1 MFAVMN
7 GETADILG
15 FDFVLVP
22 FGETRSV
29 QLPCV
34 YLMAH
39 RDPAGE
45 RLHRIHYAGQTR
57 NLAERFAGHHQ
68 LEAAI
73 SAGATHALALWVEA
87 LDDRLN
93 LETLLRYHYR
103 PPLNAE
109 ESPSHAQGW
118 GAAIA
123 CNRPLLAA
131 EARRAQMSDA
141 RFVMRPAAVRPP
153 RSA

>member
-1 MFAVMN
+1 MD

-22 FGETRSV
+22 FAEVRTV

-39 RDPAGE
+39 RDPGGGD
-45 RLHRIHYAGQTR
+45 LHRIHYAGQTK

-68 LEAAI
+68 LAAAI
-73 SAGATHALALWVEA
+73 SAGATHALALWVEQ
-87 LDDRLN
+87 LHDRLH

-109 ESPSHAQGW
+109 QAPSHAQGW
-118 GAAIA
+118 GAAIG

-131 EARRAQMSDA
+131 AARRAQISDA
-141 RFVMRPAAVRPP
+141 RFAASSAFAEPP
-153 RSA
+153 LSRRR

>member
-1 MFAVMN
+1 VD

-15 FDFVLVP
+15 WDFVLVP
-22 FGETRSV
+22 FSETRSV
-29 QLPCV
+29 KLPCV

-39 RDPAGE
+39 RDTGGE
-45 RLHRIHYAGQTR
+45 RLHRIHYAGQTH
-57 NLAERFAGHHQ
+57 NLADRFAGHHQ
-68 LEAAI
+68 LDAAI
-73 SAGATHALALWVEA
+73 AAGATHALALWVEQVN
-87 LDDRLN
+87 DRLN

-109 ESPSHAQGW
+109 EAPSHAQGW

-131 EARRAQMSDA
+131 EARRLQMSNA
-141 RFVMRPAAVRPP
+141 RFAAWQASAEPP
-153 RSA
+153 LSRRG

>member
-1 MFAVMN
+1 MD

-22 FGETRSV
+22 FAETRAV

-39 RDPAGE
+39 RDPGGA
-45 RLHRIHYAGQTR
+45 RLHRIHYVGQTH
-57 NLAERFAGHHQ
+57 NLAERFSGHHQ
-68 LEAAI
+68 LEAATA
-73 SAGATHALALWVEA
+73 AGATHALALWVEHA
-87 LDDRLN
+87 HDRLH

-109 ESPSHAQGW
+109 EVPTHAQGW

-131 EARRAQMSDA
+131 EARRAQMLNA
-141 RFVMRPAAVRPP
+141 RFMMRGASMEPP
-153 RSA
+153 LSRLG